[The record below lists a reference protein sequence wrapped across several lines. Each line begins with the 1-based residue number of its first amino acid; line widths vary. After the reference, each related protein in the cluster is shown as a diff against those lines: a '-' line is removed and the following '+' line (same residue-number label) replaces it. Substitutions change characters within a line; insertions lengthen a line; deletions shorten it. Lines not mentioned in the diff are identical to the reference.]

1 MNLAVAL
8 KSFVSRAP
16 EKFKLFKLF
25 KPFKLFESFAAH
37 RPRGR
42 FERAA
47 EAIPVIERTLTYV
60 LGCLR
65 IRHERLAGPRQG
77 LLRPVRAP
85 DLSQRPRASS

>member
-1 MNLAVAL
+1 LNLAVAL

-16 EKFKLFKLF
+16 EKFKLFK
-25 KPFKLFESFAAH
+25 PFKLLESFAAH

-47 EAIPVIERTLTYV
+47 EAIPVIERTLTYL

-65 IRHERLAGPRQG
+65 IRHERLAGPRQR
-77 LLRPVRAP
+77 LLRLAHALICPGFLAPPVE
-85 DLSQRPRASS
+85 